1 VRKTRIEVSNFKNAY
16 ININVVL
23 LYLKLF
29 MHVTV
34 FCFVLLWNVVFEV
47 FFYACDSFLFCFV
60 LLCYVMLWLV
70 IIKIL

>member
-1 VRKTRIEVSNFKNAY
+1 MGV
-16 ININVVL
+16 

-34 FCFVLLWNVVFEV
+34 FSFVLLWSVVFEV
-47 FFYACDSFLFCFV
+47 FFMHVTVFDFV
-60 LLCYVMLWLV
+60 LFCYVMLWLV